1 MDNGNV
7 NDTNEPITVNTAPAP
22 DQIPVSDQGTQI
34 SLTITGS
41 NNSAANAGG
50 VIGIVGA
57 VLSLIPVAGIF
68 IGIPLGILAVVFGG
82 IGISRA
88 SGRPAPSGMGMA
100 ATGLALGILT
110 IIFKLIPGVN
120 LI

>member
-1 MDNGNV
+1 MENS
-7 NDTNEPITVNTAPAP
+7 ENTE
-22 DQIPVSDQGTQI
+22 QPVVETESSSSSDERETKI
-34 SLTITGS
+34 SLTISGG
-41 NNSAANAGG
+41 NNSAATAGG

-68 IGIPLGILAVVFGG
+68 IGIPAGILAVIFSS
-82 IGISRA
+82 IGMARA
-88 SGRPAPSGMGMA
+88 KAQSGSSGMGMA
-100 ATGLALGILT
+100 VAGLVLGILT

>member
-1 MDNGNV
+1 MDNDNT
-7 NDTNEPITVNTAPAP
+7 NDTNEPITVNTASAP
-22 DQIPVSDQGTQI
+22 DPIPASDQGTQI

-50 VIGIVGA
+50 IIGIVGA
-57 VLSLIPVAGIF
+57 ILSLIPVAGIF

-82 IGISRA
+82 VGISRA
-88 SGRPAPSGMGMA
+88 AGRLAPSGMGMA
-100 ATGLALGILT
+100 VTGVVLGLLT
-110 IIFKLIPGVN
+110 IIFKLIPGFN